1 MQFKHEVRKIFVKS
15 IEAQLYLRTIER
27 KKRKRN
33 EKSTFLVLPRRW
45 LRFPLLFTKTFFFV
59 WFLLA
64 LSSEYTNSKGE
75 RKKKRFFPLV
85 LFSASE
91 KADFCGYCSAC
102 FSNSSASMYE
112 MLNMS
117 LFLHLLSCGN
127 VGIFVPQN
135 AKPANILFSNRER
148 KKYRHIDCTTVVL
161 WRRRWRGNCAIL
173 RHRWREAHS
182 PKSIHL
188 FFRLSENVLIYN
200 SSKINFTARR
210 K

>member
-75 RKKKRFFPLV
+75 RKKNVFFLSFCFRHRKKQIFVDIV
-85 LFSASE
+85 LLASRILRRPCMRCSTCLFFSIY
-91 KADFCGYCSAC
+91 FHV
-102 FSNSSASMYE
+102 E
-112 MLNMS
+112 MLG
-117 LFLHLLSCGN
+117 FL
-127 VGIFVPQN
+127 
-135 AKPANILFSNRER
+135 
-148 KKYRHIDCTTVVL
+148 
-161 WRRRWRGNCAIL
+161 CARMRSQQTFCFRTESARNTDTSIAQ
-173 RHRWREAHS
+173 RSS
-182 PKSIHL
+182 PL
-188 FFRLSENVLIYN
+188 
-200 SSKINFTARR
+200 TW
-210 K
+210 